1 MRMQKRNKN
10 LKLIIFILCLFIS
23 IGYGIIASNLDIDGE
38 VTTSNA
44 AFNISFQDLQIKAG
58 SVSATTP
65 ANINNKTGV
74 NAKFTLNNPGDYYEI
89 TMDEVNNGSIDGMIK
104 NIVKI
109 PDTNNNIECEITY
122 NDSVNTPINIKDK
135 LEVGET
141 LPIKVRVKK
150 KAGGTETVD
159 LKFSL
164 EYTKADET
172 AVPVALPE
180 KATTKIENL
189 FTTAAVDNGLEK
201 DDTIDENL
209 RYVGAN
215 DKVKNYVWFNC
226 DENGDNC
233 EKWRIIGV
241 FKTQTEENGPFT
253 KRVKLVRNEILLA
266 ASWDSS
272 ASGVNDGW
280 GINQWG
286 PIPDKGN
293 NKGSQYE
300 GSDLYR
306 LLNGYY
312 LGKTKECKYC
322 RFKEQENCPNT
333 CDFAPLSETA
343 KGMIAEVI
351 WYTGAPSLSSNPK
364 STYTE
369 ERGKANGKKCK
380 PDNKD
385 TDRCNDKAGRTT
397 ISTGKVGLI
406 YPSDYGYAGACTEMY
421 KCAGNNN
428 NNWLLDVNCDFECNN
443 YWTLSPRSDSSDAS
457 RGWLISPLNFTTSN
471 MANDFGVY
479 PSIYLNSNVLITSGD
494 GTVDSPYHLS
504 A

>member
-122 NDSVNTPINIKDK
+122 NDSANTPINIKDK

-172 AVPVALPE
+172 AVAVPIVLGE
-180 KATTKIENL
+180 QATTKIKNL
-189 FTTAAVDNGLEK
+189 FTTAASDNGLVK
-201 DDTIDENL
+201 DDTTDHNL
-209 RYVGAN
+209 RYVGSN
-215 DKVKNYVWFNC
+215 PKNYVWFNN
-226 DENGDNC
+226 EL
-233 EKWRIIGV
+233 WRIIGI
-241 FKTQTEENGPFT
+241 FKTKTDENAPLVE
-253 KRVKLVRNEILLA
+253 RIKLVRNDFLTNTDGTILKA
-266 ASWDSS
+266 AWDDNPK
-272 ASGVNDGW
+272 NDW
-280 GINQWG
+280 
-286 PIPDKGN
+286 
-293 NKGSQYE
+293 SQSE
-300 GSDLYR
+300 LQR
-306 LLNGYY
+306 TLNGCYIDN
-312 LGKTKECKYC
+312 TID
-322 RFKEQENCPNT
+322 CPNISKELNIKS
-333 CDFAPLSETA
+333 AN
-343 KGMIAEVI
+343 MIAKVI
-351 WYTGAPSLSSNPK
+351 WNI
-364 STYTE
+364 
-369 ERGKANGKKCK
+369 GKIES
-380 PDNKD
+380 
-385 TDRCNDKAGRTT
+385 DKV
-397 ISTGKVGLI
+397 I
-406 YPSDYGYAGACTEMY
+406 
-421 KCAGNNN
+421 
-428 NNWLLDVNCDFECNN
+428 
-443 YWTLSPRSDSSDAS
+443 
-457 RGWLISPLNFTTSN
+457 
-471 MANDFGVY
+471 
-479 PSIYLNSNVLITSGD
+479 
-494 GTVDSPYHLS
+494 
-504 A
+504 